1 MKVLV
6 TGATGFV
13 GRAVSQALLEQEHE
27 VTAFVRTPSKAK
39 DLEAAGASLAVGDM
53 LEPASYRDLVAE
65 VDVAIHAA
73 QQGVSGRLA
82 RKKMSRIRLADELMT
97 ETLAQACLAH
107 GKKLIYTSGC
117 FNYGD
122 HGARWITEETPPNPS
137 PLGEGHH
144 AVAARLLGLH
154 KNEGLRVTILAPG
167 FVYGAG
173 GLFKASFYDTMQKG
187 QLRVFGKGENY
198 WSPIHVDD
206 LAQAYVRAA
215 EGAHGGGAHDG
226 ETFNIVD
233 DEPLTLRAL
242 ADALTDAAGK
252 PRVGTI
258 PPLLLK
264 LMIGGPLVN
273 SLVTSFRVKN
283 EKAKQA
289 LGWSP
294 QYRSFQDGIPG
305 VLRDLDAQGAA
316 A

>member
-1 MKVLV
+1 MKILV

-13 GRAVSQALLEQEHE
+13 GRAVTHALLNRDHS
-27 VTAFVRTPSKAK
+27 VIAFVRTPSKAK

-53 LEPASYRDLVAE
+53 LEPASYRDLAAE

-73 QQGVSGRLA
+73 QQGTAGRLSGR
-82 RKKMSRIRLADELMT
+82 KMTRIQLADELMT
-97 ETLAQACLAH
+97 ETLAEACVKH
-107 GKKLIYTSGC
+107 DRKLVYTSGC

-122 HGARWITEETPPNPS
+122 NGSRWITEETPPNPS

-154 KNEGLRVTILAPG
+154 EDEGLRVTIIAPG

-187 QLRVFGKGENY
+187 QLRVFGKGKNY
-198 WSPIHVDD
+198 WSPIHVED

-215 EGAHGGGAHDG
+215 EGEHDG

-233 DEPLTLRAL
+233 DEPLTLREL
-242 ADALTDAAGK
+242 VDALTEAAGK
-252 PRVGTI
+252 PPVGTI

-283 EKAKQA
+283 EKAKQE

-294 QYRSFQDGIPG
+294 EYRSFREGIPG
-305 VLRDLDAQGAA
+305 VLQKLNA
-316 A
+316 